1 LLTEPNKRSVS
12 ASFVGRSLAQQH
24 AAIAQGRS
32 EAYSPIGELIVRGEI

>member
-1 LLTEPNKRSVS
+1 VS

-32 EAYSPIGELIVRGEI
+32 EAKLPDLSHLLFFFVSFLM